1 MKKEK
6 KADSNLALIAYISHL
21 VRVREMLKKANF
33 PYITPDEEKVLQNVA
48 IDCCLEF
55 EISIED
61 LICVMPELKPAN
73 INKGLNNLS
82 RKGYIYF
89 EEDQQTT
96 VSRKMIKLTEL
107 AQHYLDEMSQCIIN
121 LNTYDKD

>member
-1 MKKEK
+1 MKNNKI
-6 KADSNLALIAYISHL
+6 ANHNVALLAYISHL
-21 VRVREMLKKANF
+21 VRAREMLKKTNF
-33 PYITPDEEKVLQNVA
+33 PYMTPEEEKILQNVA

-82 RKGYIYF
+82 RKGYICF
-89 EEDQQTT
+89 EENPETQI
-96 VSRKMIKLTEL
+96 SPKKIKLTAL
-107 AQHYLDEMSQCIIN
+107 AQNYLNEMSQCIIN
-121 LNTYDKD
+121 LNPA